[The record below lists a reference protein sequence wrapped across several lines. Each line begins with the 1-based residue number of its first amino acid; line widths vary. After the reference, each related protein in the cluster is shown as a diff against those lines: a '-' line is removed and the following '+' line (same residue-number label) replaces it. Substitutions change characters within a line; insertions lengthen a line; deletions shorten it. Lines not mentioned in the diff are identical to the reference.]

1 MIIWDD
7 LLVLSAVQQDNDYF
21 QTQSA
26 MDTATGV
33 IAPSGELA
41 FSRPSENTLLVS
53 LAGDWTIGGD
63 IPSVDEVN
71 KEVDSGLPVQVL
83 TFDTQDLGR
92 WDSGLITFL
101 LKVFDQCS
109 QRQIDVDRAGLPEG
123 VQRLLDLAAAVPE
136 KKDARKVDLPEP
148 LLVQVGKAS
157 MDMARQVTGMTTFL
171 GEATIAFGRF
181 LVGRAK
187 FRRTDL
193 WLTIQQCGA
202 DALPIVS
209 LISFLV
215 GLILAFVGS
224 IQLAMFGAQIY
235 IANLVGI
242 AMAREM
248 GAIMTAIIMAGRTGA
263 AFAAQI
269 GTMQVNE
276 EVDALKTMGISPMEF
291 LVLPRMLALILMM
304 PLLCLYSDLVGILGG
319 FVVGTGMFDISF
331 TQYME
336 QTRASLNLTHF
347 TIGVFK
353 SAIFGVVV
361 AIAGC
366 LRGMESGRS
375 ASAVGDAATSAVVTS
390 IVLIIVLDGIFAV
403 VTNILGI

>member
-1 MIIWDD
+1 
-7 LLVLSAVQQDNDYF
+7 
-21 QTQSA
+21 
-26 MDTATGV
+26 MDTSTGAMAT
-33 IAPSGELA
+33 SGELA
-41 FSRPSENTLLVS
+41 FSRPSENSLLVR
-53 LAGDWTIGGD
+53 LAGDWTIGGE
-63 IPSVDEVN
+63 IPSVDEIN
-71 KEVDSGLPVQVL
+71 KQVDTGLPVKVL
-83 TFDTQDLGR
+83 TFDSQDLGR

-109 QRQIDVDRAGLPEG
+109 QRHIDADRTGLPEG
-123 VQRLLDLAAAVPE
+123 VRRLLDLAAAVPE
-136 KKDARKVDLPEP
+136 KKDARKAAVQEP
-148 LLVQVGKAS
+148 FLVQVGKAS
-157 MDMARQVTGMTTFL
+157 MDVARQVTGLTTFL
-171 GEATIAFGRF
+171 GESTIALSRF
-181 LVGRAK
+181 LVGKAK

-193 WLTIQQCGA
+193 WLTMQQCGA

-215 GLILAFVGS
+215 GLILAFVGAV
-224 IQLAMFGAQIY
+224 QLAMFGAQIY

-276 EVDALKTMGISPMEF
+276 EVDALRTMGISPMEF
-291 LVLPRMLALILMM
+291 LVLPRMLALIVMM

-331 TQYME
+331 NQYME

-347 TIGVFK
+347 GIGVFK
-353 SAIFGVVV
+353 SAVFGVVV

>member
-1 MIIWDD
+1 MD
-7 LLVLSAVQQDNDYF
+7 
-21 QTQSA
+21 SA
-26 MDTATGV
+26 MQMVA
-33 IAPSGELA
+33 APCEMS
-41 FSRPSENTLLVS
+41 FSRPTEDTLLVR
-53 LAGDWTIGGD
+53 LAGDWTIKEEL
-63 IPSVDEVN
+63 PAVEEVQ
-71 KEVDSGLPVQVL
+71 KQADSGPPLQRIA
-83 TFDTQDLGR
+83 FDTQGLGR
-92 WDSGLITFL
+92 WDSGFITFL
-101 LKVFDQCS
+101 IKLFDQFNRS
-109 QRQIDVDRAGLPEG
+109 QIDTDKEGLPEG
-123 VQRLLDLAAAVPE
+123 VRRLLDLAAAVPE
-136 KKDARKVDLPEP
+136 KKDARTVAVQEP
-148 LLVQVGKAS
+148 FLVQIGKAS
-157 MDMARQVTGMTTFL
+157 MDVARQVTALTTFL
-171 GEATIAFGRF
+171 GEATMAFGRF
-181 LVGRAK
+181 LVGKAK

-215 GLILAFVGS
+215 GMILAFVGAV
-224 IQLAMFGAQIY
+224 QLALFGAQIY

-276 EVDALKTMGISPMEF
+276 EVDALTTMGISPMEF
-291 LVLPRMLALILMM
+291 LVLPRMLALIVMM

-336 QTRASLNLTHF
+336 QTKASLNLTQF
-347 TIGVFK
+347 GIGVFK
-353 SAIFGVVV
+353 SAIFGVIV

-403 VTNILGI
+403 VTNIIGI

>member
-1 MIIWDD
+1 
-7 LLVLSAVQQDNDYF
+7 
-21 QTQSA
+21 

-33 IAPSGELA
+33 IATSGEIA
-41 FSRPSENTLLVS
+41 FSRPSENTLL
-53 LAGDWTIGGD
+53 LRLTGDWTIGAVR
-63 IPSVDEVN
+63 PSVDEVN
-71 KEVDSGLPVQVL
+71 KQVDSGLPVQVL

-109 QRQIDVDRAGLPEG
+109 QRQIDADRTGLPDG
-123 VQRLLDLAAAVPE
+123 VRRLLDLAAAVPE
-136 KKDARKVDLPEP
+136 KKDARKVALDEP
-148 LLVQVGKAS
+148 FLVQVGKAS
-157 MDMARQVTGMTTFL
+157 MDMARQVTGLTTFL

-181 LVGRAK
+181 LVGKAK

-215 GLILAFVGS
+215 GLILAFVGAV
-224 IQLAMFGAQIY
+224 QLAMFGAQIY

-291 LVLPRMLALILMM
+291 LVLPRMLALIVMM

-336 QTRASLNLTHF
+336 QTSTSLNLTHF
-347 TIGVFK
+347 SIGVFK

>member
-1 MIIWDD
+1 
-7 LLVLSAVQQDNDYF
+7 
-21 QTQSA
+21 
-26 MDTATGV
+26 MDTSTGV

-41 FSRPSENTLLVS
+41 FSRPSENSLALK
-53 LAGDWTIGGD
+53 LAGDWTIGAN
-63 IPSVDEVN
+63 IPSVDEV
-71 KEVDSGLPVQVL
+71 KKQVDSGLPVKVL
-83 TFDTQDLGR
+83 TFDSQDLGR

-109 QRQIDVDRAGLPEG
+109 QRHIDADQTGLPEG
-123 VQRLLDLAAAVPE
+123 VRRLLDLATAVPE
-136 KKDARKVDLPEP
+136 KKDARKVAVQEP
-148 LLVQVGKAS
+148 FLVQVGKGS
-157 MDMARQVTGMTTFL
+157 MDVARQVTGLTTFL
-171 GEATIAFGRF
+171 GESTIALSRF
-181 LVGRAK
+181 LMGKAK

-215 GLILAFVGS
+215 GLILAFVGAV
-224 IQLAMFGAQIY
+224 QLAMFGAQIY

-276 EVDALKTMGISPMEF
+276 EVDALRTMGISPMEY

-347 TIGVFK
+347 GIGVFK
-353 SAIFGVVV
+353 SAVFGVVV

>member
-1 MIIWDD
+1 
-7 LLVLSAVQQDNDYF
+7 
-21 QTQSA
+21 
-26 MDTATGV
+26 MDAATG
-33 IAPSGELA
+33 IPAPSAELA
-41 FSRPSENTLLVS
+41 FSRPTDNSLLVS
-53 LAGDWTIGGD
+53 LTGDWTIGAD
-63 IPSVDEVN
+63 IPSIDEVS
-71 KEVDSGLPVQVL
+71 KEVDSGLPVQAL
-83 TFDTQDLGR
+83 TFDSQDLGR

-109 QRQIDVDRAGLPEG
+109 RRQIDVDRAGLPEG
-123 VQRLLDLAAAVPE
+123 VRRLLDLAAAVPE
-136 KKDARKVDLPEP
+136 KKDARKTALSEP
-148 LLVQVGKAS
+148 FLVQVGKAS
-157 MDMARQVTGMTTFL
+157 VDIARQVTSMTTFL
-171 GEATIAFGRF
+171 GEAAITFSRF
-181 LVGRAK
+181 LVGKAK

-215 GLILAFVGS
+215 GLILAFVGAV
-224 IQLAMFGAQIY
+224 QLALFGAQIY

-248 GAIMTAIIMAGRTGA
+248 GAVMTSIIMAGRTGA

-276 EVDALKTMGISPMEF
+276 EVDALTTMGISPMEF

-331 TQYME
+331 TQYMG
-336 QTRASLNLTHF
+336 QTKASLNIAQF
-347 TIGVFK
+347 GIGVFK
-353 SAIFGVVV
+353 SAVYGVVV
-361 AIAGC
+361 AIIGC
-366 LRGMESGRS
+366 LKGMECGRS

-403 VTNILGI
+403 VTNIIGI

>member
-1 MIIWDD
+1 VIIWDD

>member
-1 MIIWDD
+1 MQM
-7 LLVLSAVQQDNDYF
+7 VA
-21 QTQSA
+21 
-26 MDTATGV
+26 
-33 IAPSGELA
+33 APGEMS
-41 FSRPSENTLLVS
+41 FSRPTEDTLLVR
-53 LAGDWTIGGD
+53 LAGDWTIKEEL
-63 IPSVDEVN
+63 PAVEEVQ
-71 KEVDSGLPVQVL
+71 KQADSGPPLQRIA
-83 TFDTQDLGR
+83 FDTEGLGR
-92 WDSGLITFL
+92 WDSGFITFL
-101 LKVFDQCS
+101 IKLFDQFNRS
-109 QRQIDVDRAGLPEG
+109 QIDTDKEGLPEG
-123 VQRLLDLAAAVPE
+123 VRRLLDLAAAVPE
-136 KKDARKVDLPEP
+136 KKDARKAAVQEP
-148 LLVQVGKAS
+148 FLVQIGKAS
-157 MDMARQVTGMTTFL
+157 MDVARQVTALTTFL
-171 GEATIAFGRF
+171 GEATMAFGRF
-181 LVGRAK
+181 LVGKAK

-215 GLILAFVGS
+215 GMILAFVGAV
-224 IQLAMFGAQIY
+224 QLALFGAQIY

-276 EVDALKTMGISPMEF
+276 EVDALTTMGISPMEF
-291 LVLPRMLALILMM
+291 LVLPRMLALIVMM

-336 QTRASLNLTHF
+336 QTKASLNLAQF
-347 TIGVFK
+347 GIGVFK
-353 SAIFGVVV
+353 SAIFGVIV

-403 VTNILGI
+403 VTNIIGI

>member
-1 MIIWDD
+1 
-7 LLVLSAVQQDNDYF
+7 
-21 QTQSA
+21 
-26 MDTATGV
+26 MDTATGL
-33 IAPSGELA
+33 IAPPGELS
-41 FSRPSENTLLVS
+41 FSRPSENTLLIG
-53 LAGDWTIGGD
+53 LAGNWTMGKV
-63 IPSVDEVN
+63 IPSPEDVQ
-71 KEVDSGLPVQVL
+71 KQIDSGLPVQRI
-83 TFDTQDLGR
+83 TFDTHELGR
-92 WDSGLITFL
+92 WDSVLITFL
-101 LKVFDQCS
+101 LKVFDQCG
-109 QRQIDVDRAGLPEG
+109 QRKIDADRAGLPEG
-123 VQRLLDLAAAVPE
+123 VRRLLDLAAAVPE
-136 KKDARKVDLPEP
+136 KKDARKVAVREP
-148 LLVQVGKAS
+148 FLVQVGKAS
-157 MDMARQVTGMTTFL
+157 MEVVRQATGLTTFL
-171 GEATIAFGRF
+171 GEATMAFGRF
-181 LVGRAK
+181 LVGKAK

-215 GLILAFVGS
+215 GLILAFVGAV
-224 IQLAMFGAQIY
+224 QLAMFGAQIY

-276 EVDALKTMGISPMEF
+276 EVDALQTMGISPMEF

-331 TQYME
+331 SQYME

-347 TIGVFK
+347 GIGVFK

>member
-1 MIIWDD
+1 
-7 LLVLSAVQQDNDYF
+7 
-21 QTQSA
+21 
-26 MDTATGV
+26 MDTASEI
-33 IAPSGELA
+33 IAPSAELA
-41 FSRPSENTLLVS
+41 FSRPSENSLALR
-53 LAGDWTIGGD
+53 LAGDWTIERV
-63 IPSVDEVN
+63 IPSPKEVQ
-71 KEVDSGLPVQVL
+71 KQVDSGLPVQVL
-83 TFDTQDLGR
+83 AFDTQDLGR

-109 QRQIDVDRAGLPEG
+109 QRQIDVDRRGLPEG
-123 VQRLLDLAAAVPE
+123 VRRLLDLAAAVPE
-136 KKDARKVDLPEP
+136 KKDARKVALHEP
-148 LLVQVGKAS
+148 FLVQVGKAS
-157 MDMARQVTGMTTFL
+157 MDMARQVTGLTTFL

-181 LVGRAK
+181 LAGKAK

-193 WLTIQQCGA
+193 WLTVQQCGA

-215 GLILAFVGS
+215 GLILAFVGAV
-224 IQLAMFGAQIY
+224 QLAMFGAQIY

-291 LVLPRMLALILMM
+291 LVLPRMLALIVMM

-336 QTRASLNLTHF
+336 QTSASLNLTHF
-347 TIGVFK
+347 SIGVFK
-353 SAIFGVVV
+353 SAVFGVVV

-403 VTNILGI
+403 VSNVLGI